1 MVFWNMKDKKC
12 IPRQHFLCKK
22 IAVQVLIG
30 YQKSFLEWKPFSL
43 ESQIPYERG
52 YIEVSQIEQIA
63 LFQNEKK
70 HPNDVQTTTD
80 DVNNTNLI
88 PQVNE
93 HGYIAVSE
101 IQ

>member
-1 MVFWNMKDKKC
+1 M
-12 IPRQHFLCKK
+12 
-22 IAVQVLIG
+22 
-30 YQKSFLEWKPFSL
+30 KPFSL

-52 YIEVSQIEQIA
+52 YIEVSQIEQIGT
-63 LFQNEKK
+63 FQNDKK
-70 HPNDVQTTTD
+70 HSKDVQTTRD
-80 DVNNTNLI
+80 DVNSTNLI